1 MILFL
6 EDWARHPTAVP
17 DTSTTNT
24 SWLRFVEV
32 LKAMGVKNHAFPLAI
47 HNPKLI
53 GVDPHSSNLTV
64 QQMVEIQFESKT
76 NPWYFY
82 REVLRVPPNA
92 SPNSLPMLANRGNVA
107 LWWLAYNHIDTALT
121 QPRQTGKSLS
131 SDGIMTHVKDVA
143 AINSKLLLL
152 TKDNS
157 LRIANIDRLKKM
169 RAYLPSYIAR
179 ISSDDAD
186 NKTDMTNNALGNI
199 YRTAVGQN
207 SEAGAANLGRGLTA
221 PVSETDESPFIPY
234 IDITLPAMLAA
245 TRAAREEAAATG
257 GFYFNLFPTTAGKKD
272 SRSGNFMYNLFM
284 GGMPWSETLYDC
296 KNAKDLLHRVNKNSP
311 GRKKMVY
318 INLLH
323 YQLGKTDEWL
333 YDAMAEAAS
342 TGDEAER
349 DFMNRWTSGSGSSPI
364 DTKLLE
370 IISNARRT
378 PRVEITTEGYAI
390 NWYVSEAEL
399 EHRVATNRMMV
410 AGMDTSEALGRDQI
424 TFVLVDAL
432 SLELIACLAVNETNL
447 ILFSNWV
454 SKTMIQYPNI
464 ILIPER
470 KSTGSTI
477 VDNLLLQ
484 LPPRGIDPFKRIYN
498 RIVDDQMWKEKKEFE
513 MVNEP
518 LIRRPPEFY
527 VKCKKFFG
535 YVTAGSG
542 YQSRDKLYSQ
552 VLQKAARLGG
562 PSIYDTGLGQE
573 ITSLVVKN
581 GRIDHTADGHDDR
594 VIGWLLAT
602 WMLGFSKNLS
612 HYGINTPLI
621 EAIDYKSLDK
631 KESETPYSQYK
642 SIEQDR
648 IKKEITELLLQ
659 LKDVKE
665 EITAIFIEDKI
676 RKLNYKIRDE
686 NALPMTIDSL
696 IQEATSMRV
705 KLIEDAKRGTP
716 ISRSYK
722 ENAMR

>member
-24 SWLRFVEV
+24 SWLRFVEL

-47 HNPKLI
+47 HNPNLI
-53 GVDPHSSNLTV
+53 GVDPHSSTLTAK
-64 QQMVEIQFESKT
+64 QMVEIQVECSF
-76 NPWYFY
+76 NPWYFF

-92 SPNSLPMLANRGNVA
+92 GPEALPMLANRGNIA
-107 LWWLAYNHIDTALT
+107 LWWLSYNHIDSALT

-143 AINSKLLLL
+143 AVNTKLLLL

-179 ISSDDAD
+179 ISPNDAD
-186 NKTDMTNNALGNI
+186 NKTEMTNAARGNT
-199 YRTAVGQN
+199 YQTAVGQN
-207 SEAGAANLGRGLTA
+207 SEAGALNLGRGLTSPLA
-221 PVSETDESPFIPY
+221 EIDESPFIPY
-234 IDITLPAMLAA
+234 IDITLPAMLSA

-257 GFYFNLFPTTAGKKD
+257 GYYFNVFPTTAGKKD
-272 SRSGNFMYNLFM
+272 SRSGAYMYNLFM
-284 GGMPWSETLYDC
+284 GAMPWTESLYDC
-296 KNAKDLLHRVNKNSP
+296 KNAEDLKRRVDKNSP

-323 YQLGKTDEWL
+323 YQLGKTNKWL
-333 YDAMAEAAS
+333 YDAMADSAS
-342 TGDEAER
+342 TGEAAER
-349 DFMNRWTSGSGSSPI
+349 DYMNRWTSGSGSSPI

-378 PRVEITTEGYAI
+378 PRVEITTEGYAL
-390 NWYVSEAEL
+390 NWYITENEL
-399 EHRVATNRMMV
+399 NDRVASGRMMV

-424 TFVLVDAL
+424 TFVVVDAL
-432 SLELIACLAVNETNL
+432 SLELLCCMAVDETNL

-454 SKTMIQYPNI
+454 VKIMLKLSNL

-477 VDNLLLQ
+477 IDNLMLQ
-484 LPPRGIDPFKRIYN
+484 LPPRGVDPFKRIYN
-498 RIVDDQMWKEKKEFE
+498 RVVDDQMWKERKEFE
-513 MVNEP
+513 MIHEP
-518 LIRRPPEFY
+518 LIRRPPDFY
-527 VKCKKFFG
+527 VKCKKYFG
-535 YVTAGSG
+535 YTTTGSG
-542 YQSRDKLYSQ
+542 YQSRDKLYGD
-552 VLQKAARLGG
+552 VLQMAARLGG
-562 PSIYDTGLGQE
+562 SKVYDTGLGQE

-581 GRIDHTADGHDDR
+581 GRLDHSAGGHDDR
-594 VIGWLLAT
+594 VIGWLLAV

-612 HYGINTPLI
+612 HYGINSALI
-621 EAIDYKSLDK
+621 ETVDYRKLDE
-631 KESETPYSQYK
+631 KEKETPYGNYQK
-642 SIEQDR
+642 VKQENL
-648 IKKEITELLLQ
+648 KKEIARLLLE

-665 EITAIFIEDKI
+665 EITAIFLEDKI
-676 RKLNYKIRDE
+676 RKLNYKLREED
-686 NALPMTIDSL
+686 ALPMTIDSL
-696 IQEATSMRV
+696 IQEATSMRT

-716 ISRSYK
+716 VSRGYQS
-722 ENAMR
+722 NALR